1 MGERLGV
8 IAGSGPF
15 ARQALGLARER
26 GYAPVVAA
34 IRGEASDDLMPAAE
48 AFEWIGLTEIEK
60 LDSFFKSRG
69 VREVVFVG
77 KVDPAVL
84 ARRDR
89 GDAALSAFLMP
100 VRDATPTAVLES
112 LIALLNARGFSVKD
126 PGFLL
131 EPYLRAPGLL
141 GRIEPSPVA
150 AADIDFGWPL
160 ALALA
165 DLEIGQTIAVKGRAV
180 VAAEGMDGTDET
192 ILRAGRIAGP
202 GCTVVKRAR
211 TRQDLRIDAP
221 GVGLETVRACIR
233 SRAAALCIEAGRV
246 AFFQL
251 ADAAALADDNG
262 LALIVK
268 EGSLSHG

>member
-15 ARQALGLARER
+15 ARQAIGLAREQ
-26 GYAPVVAA
+26 GFSPVVAG
-34 IRGEASDDLMPAAE
+34 IRGEASDDLAGAAE
-48 AFEWIGLTEIEK
+48 AFEWIGLTELEK
-60 LDSFFKSRG
+60 LVSFFNGAG

-89 GDAALSAFLMP
+89 GDAALAAFLATIL
-100 VRDATPTAVLES
+100 DATPTAVLGS
-112 LIALLNARGFSVKD
+112 LIAFLSARGFSVKD

-131 EPYLRAPGLL
+131 RPYFRAPGLL
-141 GRIEPSPVA
+141 GRIQPAPGA
-150 AADIDFGWPL
+150 AADIAFGWPL
-160 ALALA
+160 TRALA
-165 DLEIGQTIAVKGRAV
+165 DLEIGQTIVVKGRAV

-202 GCTVVKRAR
+202 GCAVLKCAR

-221 GVGLETVRACIR
+221 GVGIGTVRACVE
-233 SRAAALCIEAGRV
+233 SGAAALCIEAGRV

-251 ADAAALADDNG
+251 EEAAALADRNG
-262 LALIVK
+262 LALIAT
-268 EGSLSHG
+268 EGSFSHG